1 MDEKLNDEL
10 LQMVINTEIEFIQR
24 FKAKYQMET
33 EVDVYIVAFLRELQ
47 ERRTNAGKE
56 EDIRNEFGDIVYEEL
71 EEDETNSRA
80 NCIIDAYDAA
90 VKELIGG

>member
-71 EEDETNSRA
+71 AEDETNSRA